1 MNVSMMEKAFE
12 SLFCTS
18 LVAQDNTLAT
28 RDEVTSATDMTL

>member
-18 LVAQDNTLAT
+18 LIAQDNTIAS
-28 RDEVTSATDMTL
+28 RDKVTSATDMTL